1 MKKKSI
7 IVIVII
13 IIILVIALATFI
25 LIKRNTSNNNND
37 TQDKTIYETLK
48 KDFEEYSIVKIYINK
63 GSSQKDV
70 DNLYSKIKN
79 MKYFKNI
86 ELVTKENAYQKMKKL
101 YSNDSDLI
109 NKINIDDLQE
119 YITAGCYYLDDITL
133 LDEDSYFEKIK
144 TDINNVDENKIISNI
159 ITVGIIDLYNQE
171 GIEGVN
177 NYIEKSNKV
186 NNNSDTSVSTNETL
200 NTDSQAENVTQKIMN
215 DDFFSSGKITKI
227 DDDYIYFLNDNN
239 KLFYIEKSM
248 FNYLNGRTCKNINI
262 DDITIGDYLDPVSK
276 QILIFRNIT
285 GDELENELLYNMTL
299 TYDERIKYQNTIEI
313 ENINIINEDM
323 ARVTIKYGDII
334 GDTLTDE
341 TFETSVEFNN
351 NTKFYSKGN
360 DINSIKNL
368 ENAKGNINSI
378 CLEKNSINKKN
389 LPIVK
394 TFESTDT

>member
-7 IVIVII
+7 IVIVI

-25 LIKRNTSNNNND
+25 LIKRNTSNNNN

-144 TDINNVDENKIISNI
+144 TYINNVDENKIISNI

-177 NYIEKSNKV
+177 NYIEKSNKI
-186 NNNSDTSVSTNETL
+186 NSNSDISVSTNETL
-200 NTDSQAENVTQKIMN
+200 NTDSQAENT
-215 DDFFSSGKITKI
+215 
-227 DDDYIYFLNDNN
+227 
-239 KLFYIEKSM
+239 
-248 FNYLNGRTCKNINI
+248 
-262 DDITIGDYLDPVSK
+262 
-276 QILIFRNIT
+276 
-285 GDELENELLYNMTL
+285 
-299 TYDERIKYQNTIEI
+299 
-313 ENINIINEDM
+313 
-323 ARVTIKYGDII
+323 
-334 GDTLTDE
+334 
-341 TFETSVEFNN
+341 
-351 NTKFYSKGN
+351 
-360 DINSIKNL
+360 
-368 ENAKGNINSI
+368 KGNINSI
-378 CLEKNSINKKN
+378 RLEKNSINKKN
-389 LPIVK
+389 LPIAK

>member
-1 MKKKSI
+1 
-7 IVIVII
+7 
-13 IIILVIALATFI
+13 
-25 LIKRNTSNNNND
+25 
-37 TQDKTIYETLK
+37 
-48 KDFEEYSIVKIYINK
+48 
-63 GSSQKDV
+63 
-70 DNLYSKIKN
+70 
-79 MKYFKNI
+79 
-86 ELVTKENAYQKMKKL
+86 
-101 YSNDSDLI
+101 
-109 NKINIDDLQE
+109 
-119 YITAGCYYLDDITL
+119 
-133 LDEDSYFEKIK
+133 
-144 TDINNVDENKIISNI
+144 
-159 ITVGIIDLYNQE
+159 
-171 GIEGVN
+171 
-177 NYIEKSNKV
+177 
-186 NNNSDTSVSTNETL
+186 
-200 NTDSQAENVTQKIMN
+200 
-215 DDFFSSGKITKI
+215 
-227 DDDYIYFLNDNN
+227 
-239 KLFYIEKSM
+239 M

-262 DDITIGDYLDPVSK
+262 DDINIGDYLDPVSK

-285 GDELENELLYNMTL
+285 GNELENELLYNMTL
-299 TYDERIKYQNTIEI
+299 TSDEQIKYQNTIEI